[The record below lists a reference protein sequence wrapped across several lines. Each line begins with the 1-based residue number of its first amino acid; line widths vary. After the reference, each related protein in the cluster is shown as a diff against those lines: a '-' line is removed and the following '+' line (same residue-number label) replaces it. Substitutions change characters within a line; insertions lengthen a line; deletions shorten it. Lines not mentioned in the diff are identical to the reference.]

1 MNSPNNTPA
10 QHVGELA
17 QESEIS
23 LADIVNFLAQSWKK
37 LVAAALAGALL
48 GLGFW
53 FLVASYQVS
62 INLRNN
68 EGLGIL
74 SIKSLQ
80 ATLPNLASEIL
91 EKKQAPE
98 GKADLYRAMSDPE
111 FWTKKAITPVF
122 SLTKAD
128 IKDLGAEVKDA
139 NNSILF
145 LVIKGFGATKDSAT
159 QNAMSTTQFFREGGT
174 YMAIRDLYTAQQSDF
189 LGSQAR
195 IEAKINATLIELEYQ
210 KNRLKSLEEL
220 GKRFPVESRVSSQ
233 VIDPKD
239 SGAKYLPI
247 NTQIIATNT
256 DISNNNEGLL
266 RLRDQQ
272 AQQEQIKR
280 WLELSGPL
288 IEKNYNG
295 LELNKELLA
304 LETKFR
310 SDIKSPDPKAYAFV
324 DNVRTNLLSN
334 EARFR
339 WGLVQDGTPTA
350 QKSGFLKSLAGGLV
364 GALLLTLLF
373 LLGQRVWSNIKSGDA
388 K

>member
-159 QNAMSTTQFFREGGT
+159 QNAMSTTQFFREGGA

-334 EARFR
+334 EARLR